1 VSEETAFAKKLRER
15 REQQARQAADKA
27 TRARVA
33 QVEVTT
39 WADGLIP
46 DVDGVGGEKKRDATD
61 DALDRLLNDID
72 VIEGYHKFCGKMRVD
87 KRRRTT
93 DGIKVSCPIPGH
105 VDANPSAWVNT
116 DKNVWYCG
124 RCGQGGDVYD
134 LAAFHFG
141 MPVPGYKEGG
151 SFHELRKKM
160 ALSYGYTFQEAP
172 GLDKPILVPPAQAQ
186 EPRERSVPKSSAGDR
201 VALASADS
209 IASGVTDMNA
219 ARKLLGEDKILRG
232 QVVDELPADDAT
244 VTHIFGDEEP
254 EKPAT
259 LDWHKLAKEET
270 FLAKYM
276 DICTVDDAPEEYHF
290 WNAILAL
297 GLAVGRDVVLDD
309 QKRVL
314 ANLFVCLLGGT
325 GDRKSRSHAHLDEL
339 IYQAMPFKTDDPA
352 GKGVDILDSMASAEA
367 LISGFINPIFDP
379 TDPKKVASFSPVKG
393 LIRFNE
399 LSALVGRAA
408 RKGNVL
414 KPTLM
419 EIYDG
424 SRVLQTASMTHGRK
438 RAENPFGSMF
448 TTTQPGALKTLLRE
462 DDAVSGFL
470 NRIVFATGVPKKPV
484 PIGGAQIDVMPAVD
498 PLKRVQGWAG
508 FGRIVLWSDP
518 AVRTFTEFFH
528 DVLHPV
534 QQADESGLLNRLD
547 LLAKKLILLLCIN
560 EHRAEVNQ
568 DVVEMV
574 IGMYPYLTAA
584 YGIPAAHIGSTI
596 NSEVRDELLRHINAH
611 TKAGG
616 ITLRRLMINVK
627 RKNFPLD
634 IVAKTIKHLCDLGF
648 IEAQA
653 TSGVGRPTVKYKVTA
668 D

>member
-1 VSEETAFAKKLRER
+1 VNEETAFEKKLRER
-15 REQQARQAADKA
+15 RETKAREAADKA
-27 TRARVA
+27 TRERVA
-33 QVEVTT
+33 QVEAST
-39 WADGLIP
+39 WAADLIP
-46 DVDGVGGEKKRDATD
+46 DIGDDKNRDATD

-160 ALSYGYTFQEAP
+160 AQSYGYTFQEAP

-186 EPRERSVPKSSAGDR
+186 EAGERTERTVPKPLAT
-201 VALASADS
+201 VAS
-209 IASGVTDMNA
+209 IQGEVSDMDA
-219 ARKLLGEDKILRG
+219 ARKLLGEDKLIAKAKG
-232 QVVDELPADDAT
+232 KVVDELPGDDAT
-244 VTHIFGDEEP
+244 VTHIFGDIEAEE
-254 EKPAT
+254 PAT
-259 LDWHKLAKEET
+259 LNWHKLAKEET

-314 ANLFVCLLGGT
+314 PNLFVCLLGGT

-339 IYQAMPFKTDDPA
+339 IYQAMPFKADDPA
-352 GKGVDILDSMASAEA
+352 GKGVDLIDSVASAEA
-367 LISGFINPIFDP
+367 LVGSFINPIFDP

-419 EIYDG
+419 EVYDG
-424 SRVLQTASMTHGRK
+424 ARVLQTLSMTHGRK

-484 PIGGAQIDVMPAVD
+484 PIGGAQIDILPAVD
-498 PLKRVQGWAG
+498 PLKRIQGWAG
-508 FGRIVLWSDP
+508 FGRIILWSDP
-518 AVRTFTEFFH
+518 AVQTFTEFFH

-560 EHRAEVNQ
+560 EHLTEVNR
-568 DVVEMV
+568 DVVEMA
-574 IGMYPYLTAA
+574 ISMYPYLTAA
-584 YGIPAAHIGSTI
+584 YGVPAAHIGSTI
-596 NSEVRDELLRHINAH
+596 NSEVRDELLRHIEAH

-616 ITLRRLMINVK
+616 ITMRRLMINVK

>member
-1 VSEETAFAKKLRER
+1 MNDETAFEKKLRER
-15 REQQARQAADKA
+15 RAAKAREAAEKE

-33 QVEVTT
+33 QVEASA
-39 WADGLIP
+39 WAADLIP
-46 DVDGVGGEKKRDATD
+46 DIDGIGGDKKRDAND

-124 RCGQGGDVYD
+124 RCSQGGDVYD

-172 GLDKPILVPPAQAQ
+172 GLDKPLLVPPAQATAGVVRHLP
-186 EPRERSVPKSSAGDR
+186 EPRPEITR
-201 VALASADS
+201 VKED
-209 IASGVTDMNA
+209 I
-219 ARKLLGEDKILRG
+219 LGEDKIIAKSKG
-232 QVVDELPADDAT
+232 QVVDELPSDDAT

-276 DICTVDDAPEEYHF
+276 DICTADDAPEEYHF
-290 WNAILAL
+290 WNALLAL
-297 GLAVGRDVVLDD
+297 GLVVGRDVVLDD

-339 IYQAMPFKTDDPA
+339 IYQAMPFKSDDPA
-352 GKGVDILDSMASAEA
+352 GKGVDIIDSAASAEA
-367 LISGFINPIFDP
+367 LINSFINPIFDP

-424 SRVLQTASMTHGRK
+424 SRVLQTLSMMHGRR

-484 PIGGAQIDVMPAVD
+484 PIGGAQIDVLPAVD
-498 PLKRVQGWAG
+498 PLKRIQGWAG
-508 FGRIVLWSDP
+508 FGRIILWSDP

-560 EHRAEVNQ
+560 EHLLEVNQ

-596 NSEVRDELLRHINAH
+596 NSEVRDELLRHIQAH

-616 ITLRRLMINVK
+616 ITMRRLMINVK

-634 IVAKTIKHLCDLGF
+634 IVAKTLKHLTDLGF

-653 TSGVGRPTVKYKVTA
+653 TSGVGRPTVKYKVAA

>member
-1 VSEETAFAKKLRER
+1 MSEETAFAKKLRER
-15 REQQARQAADKA
+15 REQQARLAAEKA

-39 WADGLIP
+39 WADDLIP
-46 DVDGVGGEKKRDATD
+46 DVGDEKKRNATD

-93 DGIKVSCPIPGH
+93 EGIKVSCPIPGH
-105 VDANPSAWVNT
+105 ADANPSAWLNT

-186 EPRERSVPKSSAGDR
+186 EARDRSVPKPLAT
-201 VALASADS
+201 VAS
-209 IASGVTDMNA
+209 IQGEVSDMDA
-219 ARKLLGEDKILRG
+219 ARKLLGEDKLIAKARG
-232 QVVDELPADDAT
+232 RVVDELPGDDAT

-314 ANLFVCLLGGT
+314 PNLFVCLLGGT

-339 IYQAMPFKTDDPA
+339 IYQAMPFKADDPA
-352 GKGVDILDSMASAEA
+352 GKGVDLLDSMASAEA

-424 SRVLQTASMTHGRK
+424 ARVIQTASMTHGRK

-484 PIGGAQIDVMPAVD
+484 PIGGASIDIMPAVD
-498 PLKRVQGWAG
+498 PIKRIQGWAG
-508 FGRIVLWSDP
+508 FGRIILWSDP

-528 DVLHPV
+528 DVLHPA
-534 QQADESGLLNRLD
+534 QQADESGLLNRMD

-560 EHRAEVNQ
+560 EHRLEVNQ

-584 YGIPAAHIGSTI
+584 YGVPAAHIGSTI

-634 IVAKTIKHLCDLGF
+634 IVAKTLKHLCDLGF
-648 IEAQA
+648 IDAHQ
-653 TSGVGRPTVKYKVTA
+653 TSGVGRPTVKYTA
-668 D
+668 AAD

>member
-1 VSEETAFAKKLRER
+1 VNEESAFEKKLRER
-15 REQQARQAADKA
+15 REAKAREAADKA
-27 TRARVA
+27 TRERVA
-33 QVEVTT
+33 QVEASN
-39 WADGLIP
+39 WAAELIP
-46 DVDGVGGEKKRDATD
+46 DIGDDKKRDATD

-72 VIEGYHKFCGKMRVD
+72 VIEAYHKFCGKMRVD
-87 KRRRTT
+87 KRKRSR

-160 ALSYGYTFQEAP
+160 AQSYGYTFQEAP

-186 EPRERSVPKSSAGDR
+186 EARARSLPKPVDPKDR
-201 VALASADS
+201 NALMSAD
-209 IASGVTDMNA
+209 AVKDGVTDIAA
-219 ARKLLGEDKILRG
+219 ARRLLGEDKILRG
-232 QVVDELPADDAT
+232 QVVDELPSDDAT
-244 VTHIFGDEEP
+244 VTHIFGDVEP

-259 LDWHKLAKEET
+259 LNWHKLAKEET

-276 DICTVDDAPEEYHF
+276 DVCTADDAPEEYHF
-290 WNAILAL
+290 WNALLAL
-297 GLAVGRDVVLDD
+297 GLCVGRDVVLDD
-309 QKRVL
+309 QKRVM

-339 IYQAMPFKTDDPA
+339 IFQAMPFKPDDPA

-367 LISGFINPIFDP
+367 LINGFINPIFDP

-419 EIYDG
+419 EVYDG
-424 SRVLQTASMTHGRK
+424 SRVLQTMSMTHGRR

-484 PIGGAQIDVMPAVD
+484 PIGGAQIDILPAVD

-508 FGRIVLWSDP
+508 FGRIILWSDP
-518 AVRTFTEFFH
+518 AVQTFTEFFH

-560 EHRAEVNQ
+560 EHRLEVNK

-574 IGMYPYLTAA
+574 ISMYPYLTAA

-596 NSEVRDELLRHINAH
+596 NSEVRDELLRHIEKHSAG
-611 TKAGG
+611 GG

-648 IEAQA
+648 VEAQQ
-653 TSGVGRPTVKYKVTA
+653 TTGVGRPTVKYKVGA

>member
-1 VSEETAFAKKLRER
+1 VNEESAFEKKLRER
-15 REQQARQAADKA
+15 REAKAREAADKA
-27 TRARVA
+27 TRERVA
-33 QVEVTT
+33 QVEAST
-39 WADGLIP
+39 WAAELIP
-46 DVDGVGGEKKRDATD
+46 DIGDDKKRDATD

-72 VIEGYHKFCGKMRVD
+72 VIEAYHKFCGKMRVD
-87 KRRRTT
+87 KRKRSR

-160 ALSYGYTFQEAP
+160 AQSYGYTFQEAP

-186 EPRERSVPKSSAGDR
+186 EARAGSVSKPLATVSSIQGE
-201 VALASADS
+201 VS
-209 IASGVTDMNA
+209 DMDA
-219 ARKLLGEDKILRG
+219 ARKLLGEDKLIAAARG
-232 QVVDELPADDAT
+232 RVVDELPGDDAT
-244 VTHIFGDEEP
+244 VTHIFNEEEP
-254 EKPAT
+254 PASPI
-259 LDWHKLAKEET
+259 LNWHKLAKEET

-290 WNAILAL
+290 WNGVLAL

-339 IYQAMPFKTDDPA
+339 IYQAMPFKADDPA
-352 GKGVDILDSMASAEA
+352 GKGVDIVDSAASAEA
-367 LISGFINPIFDP
+367 LINSFINPIFDP

-424 SRVLQTASMTHGRK
+424 SRVLQTLSMTHGRK

-484 PIGGAQIDVMPAVD
+484 PIGGAQIDITPAVD
-498 PLKRVQGWAG
+498 DLKRVQGWAG
-508 FGRIVLWSDP
+508 FGRIILWSDD

-560 EHRAEVNQ
+560 EHRLEVNK

-574 IGMYPYLTAA
+574 ISMYPYLTAA
-584 YGIPAAHIGSTI
+584 YGVPAAHIGSTI
-596 NSEVRDELLRHINAH
+596 NSEVRDELLRHIEAH
-611 TKAGG
+611 SKAGG

-648 IEAQA
+648 VEANQ
-653 TSGVGRPTVKYKVTA
+653 TTGVGRPTVKYKVAA

>member
-1 VSEETAFAKKLRER
+1 MNEESAFEKKLRER
-15 REQQARQAADKA
+15 REAKAREAADKA
-27 TRARVA
+27 TRERVA
-33 QVEVTT
+33 HVEAST
-39 WADGLIP
+39 WAAELIP
-46 DVDGVGGEKKRDATD
+46 DIGDDKKRDSTD

-72 VIEGYHKFCGKMRVD
+72 VIEAYHKFCGKMRVD
-87 KRRRTT
+87 KRKRSR

-105 VDANPSAWVNT
+105 IDANPSAWVNT

-160 ALSYGYTFQEAP
+160 AQSYGYTFQEAP
-172 GLDKPILVPPAQAQ
+172 GLDKPILVPPEAPAQD
-186 EPRERSVPKSSAGDR
+186 PRNGPHGSLSNPIKDIQKAR
-201 VALASADS
+201 VE
-209 IASGVTDMNA
+209 I
-219 ARKLLGEDKILRG
+219 LGEDKLIAQAQG
-232 QVVDELPADDAT
+232 KVVDELPGDDAT
-244 VTHIFGDEEP
+244 VTSLFGDVEP

-290 WNAILAL
+290 WNGVLAL

-339 IYQAMPFKTDDPA
+339 IYQAMPFKADDPA
-352 GKGVDILDSMASAEA
+352 GKGVDIVDSAASAEA
-367 LISGFINPIFDP
+367 LINSFINPIFDP

-424 SRVLQTASMTHGRK
+424 SRVLQTLSMTHGRK

-484 PIGGAQIDVMPAVD
+484 PIGGAQIDITPAVND
-498 PLKRVQGWAG
+498 LKRVQGWAG
-508 FGRIVLWSDP
+508 FGRIILWSDD

-560 EHRAEVNQ
+560 EHRLEVNQ
-568 DVVEMV
+568 DVVDMV
-574 IGMYPYLTAA
+574 ISMYPYLTAA
-584 YGIPAAHIGSTI
+584 YGVPAAHIGSTI
-596 NSEVRDELLRHINAH
+596 NSEVRDELLRHIEAH
-611 TKAGG
+611 SKAGG
-616 ITLRRLMINVK
+616 ITMRRLMINVK

-653 TSGVGRPTVKYKVTA
+653 TSGIGRPTVKYKVAA

>member
-1 VSEETAFAKKLRER
+1 MNEETAFERKLRER
-15 REQQARQAADKA
+15 RESKARDAADKA
-27 TRARVA
+27 TRERVA
-33 QVEVTT
+33 QVEAST
-39 WADGLIP
+39 WAADLIP
-46 DVDGVGGEKKRDATD
+46 DIGGDQKRDATD

-87 KRRRTT
+87 KRKRSRE
-93 DGIKVSCPIPGH
+93 GIKVSCPIPGH
-105 VDANPSAWVNT
+105 IDANPSAWVNT

-160 ALSYGYTFQEAP
+160 AQSYGYTFQEAP

-186 EPRERSVPKSSAGDR
+186 EARDRAVPKPLTT
-201 VALASADS
+201 VANIQSEVS
-209 IASGVTDMNA
+209 DMDA
-219 ARKLLGEDKILRG
+219 ARKLLGEDKLIAKARG
-232 QVVDELPADDAT
+232 RVVDELPSDDAT
-244 VTHIFGDEEP
+244 VTHIFGDVEP
-254 EKPAT
+254 DEPAT
-259 LDWHKLAKEET
+259 LNWHKLAKEET

-314 ANLFVCLLGGT
+314 PNLFVCLLGGT

-339 IYQAMPFKTDDPA
+339 IYQAMPFKADDPA
-352 GKGVDILDSMASAEA
+352 GKGVDLLDSMASAEA

-424 SRVLQTASMTHGRK
+424 ARVIQTASMTHGRK

-484 PIGGAQIDVMPAVD
+484 PIGGAQIDILPAVD
-498 PLKRVQGWAG
+498 PLKRIQGWAG
-508 FGRIVLWSDP
+508 FGRIILWSDP
-518 AVRTFTEFFH
+518 AVQTFTEFFH

-547 LLAKKLILLLCIN
+547 LLAKKLILLFCIN
-560 EHRAEVNQ
+560 EHLTEVNR
-568 DVVEMV
+568 DVVEMA
-574 IGMYPYLTAA
+574 ISMYPYLTAA
-584 YGIPAAHIGSTI
+584 YGVPAAHIGSTI
-596 NSEVRDELLRHINAH
+596 NSEVRDELLRHIEKHSAG
-611 TKAGG
+611 GG

-648 IEAQA
+648 VEAQQ

>member
-1 VSEETAFAKKLRER
+1 VNEESAFEKKLRER
-15 REQQARQAADKA
+15 REAKAREAADKA
-27 TRARVA
+27 TRERVA
-33 QVEVTT
+33 QVEAST
-39 WADGLIP
+39 WAAELIP
-46 DVDGVGGEKKRDATD
+46 DIGDDKKRDATD

-72 VIEGYHKFCGKMRVD
+72 VIEAYHKFCGKMRVD
-87 KRRRTT
+87 KRKRSR

-160 ALSYGYTFQEAP
+160 AQSYGYTFQEAP

-186 EPRERSVPKSSAGDR
+186 EARAGSVPKPLATVSSIQGE
-201 VALASADS
+201 VS
-209 IASGVTDMNA
+209 DMDA
-219 ARKLLGEDKILRG
+219 ARKLLGEDKLIAAARG
-232 QVVDELPADDAT
+232 RVVDELPGDDAT
-244 VTHIFGDEEP
+244 VTHIFNEEEP
-254 EKPAT
+254 PASPI
-259 LDWHKLAKEET
+259 LNWHKLAKEET

-290 WNAILAL
+290 WNGVLAL

-339 IYQAMPFKTDDPA
+339 IYQAMPFKADDPA
-352 GKGVDILDSMASAEA
+352 GKGVDLLDSMASAEA
-367 LISGFINPIFDP
+367 LIGGFINPIFDP

-424 SRVLQTASMTHGRK
+424 ARVIQTASMTHGRK

-484 PIGGAQIDVMPAVD
+484 PIGGAQIDITPAVD
-498 PLKRVQGWAG
+498 DLKRVQGWAG
-508 FGRIVLWSDP
+508 FGRIILWSDD

-560 EHRAEVNQ
+560 EHRLEVNQ

-574 IGMYPYLTAA
+574 ISMYPYLTAA
-584 YGIPAAHIGSTI
+584 YGVPAAHIGSTI
-596 NSEVRDELLRHINAH
+596 NSEVRDELLRHIEAH
-611 TKAGG
+611 SKAGG

-648 IEAQA
+648 VEANQ
-653 TSGVGRPTVKYKVTA
+653 TTGVGRPTVKYKVAA

>member
-1 VSEETAFAKKLRER
+1 VSEETAFEKKLRER
-15 REQQARQAADKA
+15 REVKAREAADKA
-27 TRARVA
+27 TRERVA
-33 QVEVTT
+33 QVEAST
-39 WADGLIP
+39 WAADLIP
-46 DVDGVGGEKKRDATD
+46 DIGDDKKRDATD

-87 KRRRTT
+87 KRKRSRE
-93 DGIKVSCPIPGH
+93 GIKVSCPIPGH
-105 VDANPSAWVNT
+105 TDANPSAWVNT

-160 ALSYGYTFQEAP
+160 AQSYGYTFQEAP
-172 GLDKPILVPPAQAQ
+172 GLDKPILVPPATD
-186 EPRERSVPKSSAGDR
+186 PRDGPHGSLSKPKAEITKAK
-201 VALASADS
+201 VE
-209 IASGVTDMNA
+209 I
-219 ARKLLGEDKILRG
+219 LGEDKIIAKAQG
-232 QVVDELPADDAT
+232 KVVDELPADDAT
-244 VTHIFGDEEP
+244 VTHIFGDVEP
-254 EKPAT
+254 DEPAT
-259 LDWHKLAKEET
+259 LNWHKLAKEET

-314 ANLFVCLLGGT
+314 PNLFVCLLGGT

-339 IYQAMPFKTDDPA
+339 IYQAMPFKADDPA
-352 GKGVDILDSMASAEA
+352 GKGVDLLDSMASAEA
-367 LISGFINPIFDP
+367 LIAGFINPIFDP

-424 SRVLQTASMTHGRK
+424 ARVIQTASMTHGRK

-484 PIGGAQIDVMPAVD
+484 PIGGAQIDILPAVD
-498 PLKRVQGWAG
+498 PLKRIQGWAG
-508 FGRIVLWSDP
+508 FGRIILWSDP
-518 AVRTFTEFFH
+518 AVQTFTEFFH

-560 EHRAEVNQ
+560 EHLTEVNR

-574 IGMYPYLTAA
+574 ISMYPYLTAA
-584 YGIPAAHIGSTI
+584 YGVPAAHIGSTI
-596 NSEVRDELLRHINAH
+596 NSEVRDELMRHIEAH

-616 ITLRRLMINVK
+616 ITMRRLMINVK